1 MKDKAMSGLLPLL
14 VAVPAVTGLAGY
26 VARDIRAV
34 VPSVTGAATAAP
46 PGSIAAATP
55 APHRPRVEFFNLA
68 ELTNTDAK
76 GFVRPVDR
84 FHAEPWG
91 LYMARRVGGTDSHYL
106 ESWLL
111 PQLSLRATLAR
122 TNPAHHREPVY
133 RLDVGEFTRV
143 GQKRWKAVDQY
154 LSIAVRRGRTA
165 ELLGVDELLAA
176 HAAGLVDTAQAH
188 RAFERA
194 TAVLDGLAAHE
205 HRVESWLATHGI
217 VLTWM

>member
-1 MKDKAMSGLLPLL
+1 MSGLIPLL

-34 VPSVTGAATAAP
+34 VPSVAGAATAAP
-46 PGSIAAATP
+46 PGPIPAVRP
-55 APHRPRVEFFNLA
+55 APHRPKVEFFNLA
-68 ELTNTDAK
+68 ELSNTDAK

-84 FHAEPWG
+84 FHVEPWG
-91 LYMARRVGGTDSHYL
+91 LYMARRVGGPDSYYL

-111 PQLSLRATLAR
+111 PGLSLRATLAR

-154 LSIAVRRGRTA
+154 LSIAVRPGGGA

-176 HAAGLVDTAQAH
+176 HAAGLIDTAQAH

-194 TAVLDGLAAHE
+194 TAVLDGLAAHD

-217 VLTWM
+217 TLTWM

>member
-1 MKDKAMSGLLPLL
+1 MSGLIPLL
-14 VAVPAVTGLAGY
+14 VAVPAVTGIAGY

-34 VPSVTGAATAAP
+34 VPSVAGAVMAAP
-46 PGSIAAATP
+46 PGPIAPVRP

-68 ELTNTDAK
+68 ELSNTDAK

-84 FHAEPWG
+84 FHVEPWG
-91 LYMARRVGGTDSHYL
+91 LYMARRVGGPDSHYL

-111 PQLSLRATLAR
+111 PGLSLRATLAR

-133 RLDVGEFTRV
+133 RLDVGEFSRV

-154 LSIAVRRGRTA
+154 LSIAVRRGGTA

-176 HAAGLVDTAQAH
+176 HAAGLVETAQAH

-194 TAVLDGLAAHE
+194 TAVLDGLAAHD
-205 HRVESWLATHGI
+205 HRVEGWLATHGI
-217 VLTWM
+217 TLTWM

>member
-1 MKDKAMSGLLPLL
+1 MSGLLPLL

-26 VARDIRAV
+26 VARDLRTA

-46 PGSIAAATP
+46 PGSIAPATP

-84 FHAEPWG
+84 FHVEPWG
-91 LYMARRVGGTDSHYL
+91 LYMARAVGGPDSHYL

-111 PQLSLRATLAR
+111 PELSLRATLAR
-122 TNPAHHREPVY
+122 TNPAHHRDPVY
-133 RLDVGEFTRV
+133 RLDIGEFTRIAP
-143 GQKRWKAVDQY
+143 KRWKAVDQY
-154 LSIAVRRGRTA
+154 LDIAVRPGRSA
-165 ELLGVDELLAA
+165 ELLGVNELLAA
-176 HAAGLVDTAQAH
+176 HAAGLVDTVQAH

-194 TAVLDGLAAHE
+194 TAVLDGLATHD
-205 HRVESWLATHGI
+205 HCVEDWLATHGI
-217 VLTWM
+217 TLTWM

>member
-1 MKDKAMSGLLPLL
+1 MSGLIPLL
-14 VAVPAVTGLAGY
+14 VAVPAMTGFAGY
-26 VARDIRAV
+26 VARDIRAA
-34 VPSVTGAATAAP
+34 VPSVAGAATAAP
-46 PGSIAAATP
+46 PGPIAAAGRP

-68 ELTNTDAK
+68 ELSNTDAK
-76 GFVRPVDR
+76 GFVRPVER
-84 FHAEPWG
+84 FHVEPWG
-91 LYMARRVGGTDSHYL
+91 LYMARRVGGPDSHYL

-111 PQLSLRATLAR
+111 PGLSLRATLAR

-154 LSIAVRRGRTA
+154 LSIAVRRGGTA

-194 TAVLDGLAAHE
+194 TAVLDGLAAHD
-205 HRVESWLATHGI
+205 HRVESWLAANGI
-217 VLTWM
+217 TLTWM

>member
-1 MKDKAMSGLLPLL
+1 MSGLLPLL

-26 VARDIRAV
+26 VARDLRAA
-34 VPSVTGAATAAP
+34 VPSVTGVATTAP
-46 PGSIAAATP
+46 PGRIAPVTP

-76 GFVRPVDR
+76 GFVRPVER
-84 FHAEPWG
+84 FHVEPWG
-91 LYMARRVGGTDSHYL
+91 LYMARPVGGPDSHYL

-111 PQLSLRATLAR
+111 PELSLRATLTR

-133 RLDVGEFTRV
+133 RLDIGEFTRV
-143 GQKRWKAVDQY
+143 GPKRWKAVDQY
-154 LSIAVRRGRTA
+154 LDIAARRGRTA

-188 RAFERA
+188 RAFAQA
-194 TAVLDGLAAHE
+194 TAVLDGLAAHD
-205 HRVESWLATHGI
+205 HCVEDWLATYGI
-217 VLTWM
+217 TLTWM

>member
-1 MKDKAMSGLLPLL
+1 MSGLIPLL
-14 VAVPAVTGLAGY
+14 VAVPTVTGLAGY

-34 VPSVTGAATAAP
+34 VPSVGGGAATAAP
-46 PGSIAAATP
+46 PGPLAAAAP

-76 GFVRPVDR
+76 GFVRPVER
-84 FHAEPWG
+84 FHVEPWG
-91 LYMARRVGGTDSHYL
+91 LYMARPVAGPDSHYL

-111 PQLSLRATLAR
+111 PGLSLRATLTR
-122 TNPAHHREPVY
+122 TNPAHHRERVY
-133 RLDVGEFTRV
+133 RLDIGEFTRIAP
-143 GQKRWKAVDQY
+143 KRWKAVDHY
-154 LSIAVRRGRTA
+154 LDIAVRPRRTA

-194 TAVLDGLAAHE
+194 TAVLDGLAAHD
-205 HRVESWLATHGI
+205 HCVEEWLATHGI
-217 VLTWM
+217 RLTWM

>member
-1 MKDKAMSGLLPLL
+1 MSGLIPLL

-26 VARDIRAV
+26 VARDIRAA

-46 PGSIAAATP
+46 PGPIPAAAP

-91 LYMARRVGGTDSHYL
+91 LYMARRVGGPDSHYL

-111 PQLSLRATLAR
+111 PHLSLRATLAR

-143 GQKRWKAVDQY
+143 GQKRWKAVDGY